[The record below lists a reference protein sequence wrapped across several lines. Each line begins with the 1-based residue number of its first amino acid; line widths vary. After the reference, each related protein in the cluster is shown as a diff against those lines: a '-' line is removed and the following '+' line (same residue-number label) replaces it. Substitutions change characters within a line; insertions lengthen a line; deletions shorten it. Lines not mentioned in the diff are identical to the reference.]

1 MNVTVFIDGREAI
14 PIRAIPFVTGG
25 KITADLVASIFAHT
39 DQWELRR
46 NSMFPYHL
54 SKDEKY
60 SPMLPKEWDDIE
72 ADLRVLEAKLNTAQE
87 VQQDHYS
94 VWRRDSLG
102 LLPPACFV
110 WKDDF
115 EKAFQNAY
123 SVWNY
128 EILNE
133 RSGDRELGFSP
144 YIHHELQEV
153 VMQGFPHTEEP
164 VTQRW
169 PWGDYETPLLRILA
183 AAVSQWCLAGEYPQK
198 KTGKVQEW
206 IKAEMTKAGIP
217 ISDSLV
223 NHIETIISPRAYSHT
238 RQRVKRKG

>member
-1 MNVTVFIDGREAI
+1 MHVTIFINGQEAI

-46 NSMFPYHL
+46 KGVSPYHL
-54 SKDEKY
+54 SRDGKY

-72 ADLRVLEAKLNTAQE
+72 ADLRVLAAKLKVAQE

-94 VWRRDSLG
+94 VWRHESLG

-115 EKAFQNAY
+115 ETAFRHAY
-123 SVWNY
+123 SVWLY
-128 EILNE
+128 EMLDE
-133 RSGDRELGFSP
+133 RPGDRELNFSP
-144 YIHHELQEV
+144 YIPHDLQEA
-153 VMQGFPHTEEP
+153 VMEGFLHTEEAI
-164 VTQRW
+164 TQRW

-183 AAVSQWCLAGEYPQK
+183 AAVSKWCLAEEYPQK

-206 IKAEMTKAGIP
+206 IKAEMEKAGIP
-217 ISDSLV
+217 SSDSLV
-223 NHIETIISPRAYSHT
+223 DHIETLIAPRFYSHT
-238 RQRVKRKG
+238 RQRVNRKD